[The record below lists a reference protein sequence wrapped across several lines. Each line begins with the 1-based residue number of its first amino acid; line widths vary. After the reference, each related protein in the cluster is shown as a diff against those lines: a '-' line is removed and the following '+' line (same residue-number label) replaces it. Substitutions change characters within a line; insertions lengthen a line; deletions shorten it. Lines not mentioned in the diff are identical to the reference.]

1 MPRRAKSPFLVNF
14 VFHNKNKITMSKSTN
29 FTGQPIFGQLINFLD
44 RSSISKISRNNGAD
58 RYTKKFTTYKHLI
71 VMMFVTLNGYQSIR
85 ETIIGLLA
93 NAHKLGH
100 LGLDYVI
107 RRSTFSDANKR
118 RPSKVFGEIYMN
130 VYQKYASSLSDS
142 RLSKQDLKRL
152 YIMDSTTISLFKEIL
167 KGVGRNPKE
176 GKKKGGIKAH
186 TVIKADENVPCLIRC
201 SAAARHDHTLLS
213 EVNLP
218 KGSIITFDKGYVDY
232 ARYQE
237 FSKFEV
243 WYVTRLKTNALYTA
257 RKEFDIPD
265 NADPGVLK
273 DEIIELHYG
282 EKKEKIHKARRI
294 AYWDDTNNRLFEF
307 QTNNLELPAET
318 IALIYKKRWQIET
331 LFKQL
336 KQNFPLKY
344 FLGDNVNAIEIQIWA
359 AMLANLLIS
368 LVKSKTKR
376 NWAFSNMVSII
387 RQQLMDY
394 INIYKFLE
402 DPEKAWRS
410 IINENDLK
418 YQNTLFPEMRGAY
431 Y

>member
-1 MPRRAKSPFLVNF
+1 
-14 VFHNKNKITMSKSTN
+14 MSKSTN
-29 FTGQPIFGQLINFLD
+29 FTGQPIFGQLIKFID
-44 RSSISKISRNNGAD
+44 RQHINSIARKSGSDK
-58 RYTKKFTTYKHLI
+58 YTKKLTTYKHLI
-71 VMMFVTLNGYQSIR
+71 VMMFVALNGYQSIR
-85 ETIIGLLA
+85 EAITGFLA

-118 RPSKVFGEIYMN
+118 RPSEVFGQIYFD
-130 VYQKYASSLSDS
+130 VYRKHSESLSDS

-167 KGVGRNPKE
+167 KGVGRNSKE

-186 TVIKADENVPCLIRC
+186 TIIKADENVPCLIRYT
-201 SAAARHDHTLLS
+201 SAARHDHTLLK
-213 EVNLP
+213 EVDLS
-218 KGSIITFDKGYVDY
+218 KGSILTFDKGYVDY

-237 FSKFEV
+237 FSEAEI
-243 WYVTRLKTNALYTA
+243 WYVTRLKSNALYQA
-257 RKEFDIPD
+257 GEEFEIPD
-265 NADPGVLK
+265 DADPGVLK
-273 DEIIELHYG
+273 DEVIDLKYG
-282 EKKEKIHKARRI
+282 NNKEKTHLARRI
-294 AYWDDTNNRLFEF
+294 AYWDDENKRLLEFLTNNMEM
-307 QTNNLELPAET
+307 PAEN
-318 IALIYKKRWQIET
+318 IALIYKKRWKIEL

-359 AMLANLLIS
+359 AMLANLLIT
-368 LVKSKTKR
+368 LVKSMVQR

-402 DPEKAWRS
+402 DPEKSWNA
-410 IINENDLK
+410 IIAENKSK
-418 YQNTLFPEMRGAY
+418 YQNSLFPELRGAY
-431 Y
+431 F